1 MTYLALAK
9 AGFRRWSSY
18 RTATLAGLFTNT
30 IFGFLRV
37 AVLFAAL
44 DAGGAIGGYS
54 RADAATYTWLTQG
67 LIATIA
73 IWGWV
78 ELANRIQTGDV
89 VTDLQRPVDLQGA
102 YLAEDLGRATYQ
114 LLARGVPPFLVG
126 ALVFELTLPSSVGR
140 WIAFGVSMFLAIV
153 ISFAMRFIV
162 NLLSFWVLDWRGFNA
177 VSQLLTTIASGFALP
192 LAFYPAW
199 AESVLM
205 ALPWAAMVQL
215 PINIF
220 IGSGSIAGALA
231 LQSFWAVTLLGIGR
245 VLLARATL
253 RVVVQG
259 G

>member
-18 RTATLAGLFTNT
+18 RTATFAGLFTNT

-102 YLAEDLGRATYQ
+102 YLAEDLGRAIYQ
-114 LLARGVPPFLVG
+114 LLARRP
-126 ALVFELTLPSSVGR
+126 
-140 WIAFGVSMFLAIV
+140 
-153 ISFAMRFIV
+153 
-162 NLLSFWVLDWRGFNA
+162 
-177 VSQLLTTIASGFALP
+177 
-192 LAFYPAW
+192 
-199 AESVLM
+199 
-205 ALPWAAMVQL
+205 
-215 PINIF
+215 
-220 IGSGSIAGALA
+220 
-231 LQSFWAVTLLGIGR
+231 TLLGGR
-245 VLLARATL
+245 VGVRADTA
-253 RVVVQG
+253 VVCRSAG
-259 G
+259 SRSA

>member
-30 IFGFLRV
+30 IFGFLRL

-54 RADAATYTWLTQG
+54 RADAATYTWLTQAM
-67 LIATIA
+67 IMTIA

-78 ELANRIQTGDV
+78 ELGTRIQTGDV
-89 VTDLQRPVDLQGA
+89 VTDLQRPVDLQYA
-102 YLAEDLGRATYQ
+102 YLAEDLGRASYQ
-114 LLARGVPPFLVG
+114 FLARGIPPFAIG
-126 ALVFELTLPSSVGR
+126 ALFFEMTFPGSVAR
-140 WIAFGVSMFLAIV
+140 WIAFLVSVVLAV
-153 ISFAMRFIV
+153 VVSFGMRFIV
-162 NLLSFWVLDWRGFNA
+162 NLMSFWVLDWRGVNNL
-177 VSQLLTTIASGFALP
+177 SQFLTGIASGFVLP
-192 LAFYPAW
+192 LAFYPDW
-199 AESVLM
+199 IERVLTC
-205 ALPWAAMVQL
+205 LPWASMIQG

-220 IGSGSIAGALA
+220 IDDGSVAGTLA
-231 LQSFWAVTLLGIGR
+231 LQCFWAVALLVIGR
-245 VLLARATL
+245 VVLGRATL